1 MKMSSNFYQFA
12 GRRPGRGQISCIV
25 FACAI
30 TMFAV
35 GCSKKNQ
42 SSVTS
47 APPAPPQT
55 DAAQPAPAAPSTVVN
70 SGTTAAVTTNGLPDL
85 RPLNQ
90 ALIGWI
96 ISNRRHPATF
106 EEFAASAGIPIPPPP
121 AGMKYTLNDRGLISI
136 VNR

>member
-1 MKMSSNFYQFA
+1 MKMSSNFYRFA
-12 GRRPGRGQISCIV
+12 GRRPGRGQISWIV

-47 APPAPPQT
+47 VPPAQPQT

-90 ALIGWI
+90 ALMGWVYQ
-96 ISNRRHPATF
+96 NGRRPANF
-106 EEFAASAGIPIPPPP
+106 EEFAASTGVPIPPPP
-121 AGMKYTLNDRGLISI
+121 AGMKYTFNSRGLISI